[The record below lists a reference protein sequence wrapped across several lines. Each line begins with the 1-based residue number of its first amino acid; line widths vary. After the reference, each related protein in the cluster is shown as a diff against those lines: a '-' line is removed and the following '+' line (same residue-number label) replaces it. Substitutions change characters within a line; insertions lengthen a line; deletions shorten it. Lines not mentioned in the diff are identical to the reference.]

1 MFRYKLSVS
10 KFIFLSTISC
20 FLSCFLFLFLVFF
33 FCVCCCCCSYLVF
46 NRDLRQPLSQIRV
59 SLAVALGAGQVIFL
73 SGINA
78 TEKKVGGFFHCFAL
92 HWFFSLILKTLWS
105 NKALKWQKI
114 LVFSLRICAGSVCHS
129 SSYYAVFSD
138 GRFLLDARRGNLS
151 LSVCCKSL

>member
-1 MFRYKLSVS
+1 M
-10 KFIFLSTISC
+10 
-20 FLSCFLFLFLVFF
+20 LFVLVFYVF
-33 FCVCCCCCSYLVF
+33 FCVCCCCCSYLDF

-78 TEKKVGGFFHCFAL
+78 TGNKVCGFFHCFAL
-92 HWFFSLILKTLWS
+92 HWFFSLILKILWS

-151 LSVCCKSL
+151 LSICCKSL